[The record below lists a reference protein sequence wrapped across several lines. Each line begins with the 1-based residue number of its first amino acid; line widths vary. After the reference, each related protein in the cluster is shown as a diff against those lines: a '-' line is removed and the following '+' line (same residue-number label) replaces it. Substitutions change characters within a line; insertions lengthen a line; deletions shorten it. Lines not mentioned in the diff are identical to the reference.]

1 MAAACPQGFGVGR
14 AAAPRAATRSGALGV
29 AGENR
34 TELGDRTGGG
44 IGSSGGH
51 DGDRSQNSGVPAGAV
66 LSKKAPGIRTTRG
79 GAAALPLAGRLRGCR
94 RKAGTFGA
102 GRIGL
107 SGRGR
112 GMAWLL
118 LHRLGA
124 GSSGIIAVP
133 AGRWS
138 HRGRHS
144 RHEWQ
149 DAEGQDRMAAAL
161 AAMCD
166 FRAGRRKPKATTRTP
181 LETRIRVCVGSSKV
195 SAMRANPGGITSP
208 RSVALAAS
216 ADVPRRA
223 AAARAARPMPKARER
238 GRRKAGHSR
247 NTTWSERPDR
257 PPRSAQAS
265 ASRIMGR

>member
-166 FRAGRRKPKATTRTP
+166 FRAGRRKPKATTRTRAGLLAMIFP
-181 LETRIRVCVGSSKV
+181 LPRGPRPGGSSRWV
-195 SAMRANPGGITSP
+195 FRGRDGSP
-208 RSVALAAS
+208 RGYAGNCVARSGATRAGSAAIPTTLD
-216 ADVPRRA
+216 AGR
-223 AAARAARPMPKARER
+223 RER
-238 GRRKAGHSR
+238 IVTGIGRNRVR
-247 NTTWSERPDR
+247 VR
-257 PPRSAQAS
+257 
-265 ASRIMGR
+265 